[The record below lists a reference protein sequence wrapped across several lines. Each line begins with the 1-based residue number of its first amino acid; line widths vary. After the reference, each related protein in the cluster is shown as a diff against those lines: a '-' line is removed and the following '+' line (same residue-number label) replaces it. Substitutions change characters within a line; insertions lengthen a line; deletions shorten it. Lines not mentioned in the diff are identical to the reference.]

1 MELLKELEPYLSLSE
16 VMGSFL
22 SQLSDSSIVS
32 LEVESFGVVEE
43 VKPIMLSLLKGLL
56 KNVIDYRINYV
67 NVLNIA
73 EERGVDLK
81 FSYNSKSISY
91 SNLIKAKIKTSKSVF
106 SIEGC
111 LFDKKHIK
119 LTKIMDYQIDFSP
132 IGSML
137 LIQNKD
143 IPGVVGK
150 IGTVLGSFKINIAEF
165 ILSRKDSND
174 VAYSII
180 KIDDNISNDVLDK
193 ISKEDEI
200 IDIKQITIH
209 E

>member
-1 MELLKELEPYLSLSE
+1 
-16 VMGSFL
+16 
-22 SQLSDSSIVS
+22 
-32 LEVESFGVVEE
+32 
-43 VKPIMLSLLKGLL
+43 MLSLLKGLL

-111 LFDKKHIK
+111 VFDKKHIK
-119 LTKIMDYQIDFSP
+119 LTKIMDYRIDFSP

-150 IGTVLGSFKINIAEF
+150 IGTVLGAFKINIAEF

-174 VAYSII
+174 IAYSII
-180 KIDDNISNDVLDK
+180 KIDDNISNDVLDE

-200 IDIKQITIH
+200 IDIKQIIIH

>member
-1 MELLKELEPYLSLSE
+1 MYHELLK
-16 VMGSFL
+16 
-22 SQLSDSSIVS
+22 D
-32 LEVESFGVVEE
+32 
-43 VKPIMLSLLKGLL
+43 
-56 KNVIDYRINYV
+56 VIDYRINYV

-73 EERGVDLK
+73 EERGIDLK

-91 SNLIKAKIKTSKSVF
+91 SNLIKAKIKTDKAVF

-111 LFDKKHIK
+111 LFDKKLIK

-132 IGSML
+132 LGSML

-165 ILSRKDSND
+165 ILSRKDDND
-174 VAYSII
+174 IAYSII
-180 KIDDNISNDVLDK
+180 KIDEEISSDILNK
-193 ISKEDEI
+193 ISEVDEI
-200 IDIKQITIH
+200 IDIKQITIN

>member
-1 MELLKELEPYLSLSE
+1 
-16 VMGSFL
+16 MGSFL

-32 LEVESFGVVEE
+32 LEVESFGVIEE

-73 EERGVDLK
+73 EERGIDLK
-81 FSYNSKSISY
+81 FSYNSKSTSY
-91 SNLIKAKIKTSKSVF
+91 SNLVKAKVETDKAIF

-111 LFDKKHIK
+111 LFDEKLIK

-165 ILSRKDSND
+165 ILSRKDSD
-174 VAYSII
+174 DIAYSII
-180 KIDDNISNDVLDK
+180 KIDDKVSDDILNQ
-193 ISKEDEI
+193 ISKEDDI
-200 IDIKQITIH
+200 IDIKQITIN